1 MVCKVSES
9 VKLRTTHFKKCL
21 VSLSCSNSQAT
32 VKCSNCLKQFLKI
45 GASVKILLPIQW
57 FLILKLKQVFVQK
70 ILLCGMICWGCVTL
84 RDRAPQIAISRIGEH
99 GSKFGKH
106 GEHGKK
112 WQELRKLPVTW
123 KIKFKWQ
130 FCPVPSRPW
139 PLRPLW
145 PTWSPW
151 PLTMATMMTLV
162 TVRKLEVVHKEVGG
176 RLISYNLQLS
186 CVRKLEVVWP
196 DVRTL
201 PRRSLW
207 MMNHNSLTQ
216 SISRLLM
223 TTYLSSRWL

>member
-9 VKLRTTHFKKCL
+9 VKLRTTHCKKCL

-45 GASVKILLPIQW
+45 GASVKILFSIQW
-57 FLILKLKQVFVQK
+57 FFILKLKQVFVQK

-130 FCPVPSRPW
+130 FCPVPSM
-139 PLRPLW
+139 
-145 PTWSPW
+145 TTTT
-151 PLTMATMMTLV
+151 TMTNMITMTIDHGDHDDAGN
-162 TVRKLEVVHKEVGG
+162 REEVGG
-176 RLISYNLQLS
+176 CTQGSWRSSDLI
-186 CVRKLEVVWP
+186 
-196 DVRTL
+196 
-201 PRRSLW
+201 
-207 MMNHNSLTQ
+207 
-216 SISRLLM
+216 
-223 TTYLSSRWL
+223 